1 MKVLV
6 IGSGGREHAL
16 VWKLAAESEVEALWC
31 APGNDGMEPPV
42 RRADIAA
49 SNLDGLAR
57 FVHDQKIDLTVVG
70 PEAPL
75 VAGLADRFEAEGL
88 AVVGPSAAAAQLE
101 GSKVFAKEFMA
112 RHNIPTA
119 RFEVHGQEVSALESL
134 NAGRFRFPVVIKAD
148 GLAAGKGVVIVDNLA
163 QARLALAEMMEE
175 RVFGDAGDRVVLEE
189 FLTGEEASVIVLS
202 DGEHILP
209 LPASQ
214 DHKRVFDSDRGPNTG
229 GMGAYSDDRI
239 LPPAAMDRIREAI
252 LLPTVRGM
260 AAEGHPFRGV
270 LYAGLMLTESGPQVL
285 EFNVRF
291 GDPETQAI
299 LPRLRGSLARTME
312 LLTRGRL
319 DRAPL
324 EVDPRPAVCV
334 VLASG
339 GYPGAF
345 PKGKAIRG
353 LEMAGQMK
361 DVMVFHAGTRREGDR
376 FVTAGGRVLGVTARG
391 ADLPDAITRAYE
403 ALNQIHF
410 EGMHCRRD
418 IGQKGLRRYKL

>member
-16 VWKLAAESEVEALWC
+16 VWKLAAESEVDTLWC
-31 APGNDGMEPPV
+31 APGSDGMAPPV

-49 SNLDGLAR
+49 TDLDGLVRFAR
-57 FVHDQKIDLTVVG
+57 DQRIDLTVVG

-75 VAGLADRFEAEGL
+75 VAGLADRYAAEGL

-112 RHNIPTA
+112 RHGIPTA
-119 RFEVHGQEVSALESL
+119 RFEVHRQEVSALESL
-134 NAGRFRFPVVIKAD
+134 TAGRFRFPVVIKAD
-148 GLAAGKGVVIVDNLA
+148 GLAAGKGVVIVENLV
-163 QARLALAEMMEE
+163 QARLALAEMMEQ
-175 RVFGDAGDRVVLEE
+175 RIFGDAGDRVVLEE
-189 FLTGEEASVIVLS
+189 FLAGEEASVIVLS

-209 LPASQ
+209 LPPSQ
-214 DHKRVFDSDRGPNTG
+214 DHKQVFDGDRGPNTG

-239 LPPAAMDRIREAI
+239 LPPGAMDRIRETV
-252 LLPTVRGM
+252 LLPVVRGM

-270 LYAGLMLTESGPQVL
+270 LYAGLMLTGDGPRVL

-299 LPRLRGSLARTME
+299 LPRLRGSLARTLE
-312 LLTRGRL
+312 LLIRGRL

-339 GYPGAF
+339 GYPGAH
-345 PKGKAIRG
+345 PKGKVIRG
-353 LEMAGQMK
+353 LEMAAQMK
-361 DVMVFHAGTRREGDR
+361 NVTVFHAGTRREGDY
-376 FVTAGGRVLGVTARG
+376 FFTAGGRVLGVTASG

-403 ALNQIHF
+403 AVNQIHF

-418 IGQKGLRRYKL
+418 IGQKGLRRYQL

>member
-16 VWKLAAESEVEALWC
+16 VWKLAGEREVEALWC
-31 APGNDGMEPPV
+31 VPGNDGMGPPV
-42 RRADIAA
+42 RRADLAA
-49 SNLDGLAR
+49 TDLDGLAGFAR
-57 FVHDQKIDLTVVG
+57 DQRIDLTVVG

-112 RHNIPTA
+112 RHGIPTA
-119 RFEVHGQEVSALESL
+119 RFEVHRQEVSALESL
-134 NAGRFRFPVVIKAD
+134 TAGRFRFPVVIKAD
-148 GLAAGKGVVIVDNLA
+148 GLAAGKGVVIVQNPA
-163 QARLALAEMMEE
+163 EARLALAEMMEE
-175 RVFGDAGDRVVLEE
+175 RIFGEAGDRVVLEE

-209 LPASQ
+209 LPPSQ
-214 DHKRVFDSDRGPNTG
+214 DHKQVFDGDRGPNTG

-239 LPPAAMDRIREAI
+239 LAPEVMDRIRETI

-270 LYAGLMLTESGPQVL
+270 LYAGLMLTEEGPQVL

-291 GDPETQAI
+291 GDPETQAL
-299 LPRLRGSLARTME
+299 LPRLRGSLARTLE

-339 GYPGAF
+339 GYPGAY
-345 PKGKAIRG
+345 PKGKSILG

-361 DVMVFHAGTRREGDR
+361 EVMVFHAGTRREGDR
-376 FVTAGGRVLGVTARG
+376 VVTAGGRVLGVTARG
-391 ADLPDAITRAYE
+391 VDLPDAITRAYE
-403 ALNQIHF
+403 AVNQIRF

-418 IGQKGLRRYKL
+418 IGLKGLRRYRL